1 MKKVLSIFVLLSIL
15 VVSQNYGAIGCQD
28 NSFHLKKKYDHKT
41 YHYVQCNCECHKW
54 PQRPDGTCSKCGH
67 RHDPG
72 QGFVI
77 IPELSEKELKKAE
90 KANKTVI
97 RWRVV
102 NKQQKEKPKALT

>member
-1 MKKVLSIFVLLSIL
+1 MNKIFLAFTLLSIL
-15 VVSQNYGAIGCQD
+15 VINQNYGAIGCQD
-28 NSFHLKKKYDHKT
+28 NSWHMKKAYDHKT

-77 IPELSEKELKKAE
+77 VPDLSEKKLKE
-90 KANKTVI
+90 VNNKTVI

-102 NKQQKEKPKALT
+102 NKQGKKPKQGKSV